1 MVRQRP
7 AKPLCPSSNLGGA
20 SNKAASLYETCRF
33 FFAIS
38 SVCFHFPGTPVPG
51 FSAFIWKAGKCCAK
65 RWTVAFSSLP
75 GGKLQTKRKDTKEKT
90 SVSFGAEG
98 ETRRALPCL
107 FAARTIPFYVPF
119 CCAKRWTVEFSSLPG
134 GKLQAKRKDTKEKTS
149 VSFGAEGETRRAL
162 PCLFAARTIPF
173 YVTFCCAKR
182 WTVEFSSLPGGKLQT
197 KKDTKEK
204 TSVSFV
210 KTGQ

>member
-149 VSFGAEGETRRAL
+149 VSFGAEGETRQGAAL
-162 PCLFAARTIPF
+162 SVRCANDPIVCPF
-173 YVTFCCAKR
+173 LLRKKMDGRVLISPGWEVTNKKR
-182 WTVEFSSLPGGKLQT
+182 H
-197 KKDTKEK
+197 
-204 TSVSFV
+204 
-210 KTGQ
+210 